1 MKKRRGNII
10 LHHICPFQPL
20 IRPSNESSPIKPR
33 PATVVEAAVAS
44 PFLKTHS
51 EPSLLLRDSSPSRTH
66 PGGHIVAGNESAGG
80 NIFDLIDNLSAS
92 NLVRITKILL

>member
-10 LHHICPFQPL
+10 LHHICLFQPL

-33 PATVVEAAVAS
+33 PAAANAAAVAS

-51 EPSLLLRDSSPSRTH
+51 EPSLLLRDSSPSRTRH
-66 PGGHIVAGNESAGG
+66 DARIVAGNESAGG

-92 NLVRITKILL
+92 NLVRITKIVL